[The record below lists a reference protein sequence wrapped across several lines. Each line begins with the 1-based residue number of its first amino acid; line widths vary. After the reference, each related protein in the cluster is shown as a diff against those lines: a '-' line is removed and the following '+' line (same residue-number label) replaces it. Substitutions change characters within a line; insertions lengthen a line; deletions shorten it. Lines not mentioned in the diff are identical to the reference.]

1 MEGFITWEMLRDY
14 SLLLGIVFM
23 IVEFT
28 KELPIVKNIKT
39 KYFSAMVSFGLLLLS
54 NIEGLTFR
62 FWDIVLY
69 ALSAIA
75 ISLAANGLANFN
87 KDKYKI

>member
-39 KYFSAMVSFGLLLLS
+39 KYFSAMVSFSLLLLS